1 MHFAERIASKI
12 ERFGEQFT
20 IDGLTYRGMFKPLDS
35 GTLSVYLDDVEK
47 MGVTHPAL
55 LLVIAPDVPIDA
67 QHPITRDGRTYNV
80 LKTALHRIGDT
91 PVVKI
96 AILS

>member
-1 MHFAERIASKI
+1 MHFAERIASKLS
-12 ERFGEQFT
+12 RFGEQFT
-20 IDGLTYRGMFKPLDS
+20 VRGAAHRGVFKVLDS
-35 GTLSVYLDDVEK
+35 GTLNVYLDDVEK

-55 LLVIAPDVPIDA
+55 LLMTAPDVPIDVDDTIA
-67 QHPITRDGRTYNV
+67 RDGRTYTV
-80 LKTALHRIGDT
+80 FKTSLHRIGDT